1 MATFCKWFLMARPR
15 FPTRRPEVYNL
26 CVDLVTPRYP
36 CPSPSHY
43 DTCSKHC
50 KQWTS
55 VGTHSLSNLPPVYG
69 YTPLLLAARCYV
81 TYGREYQPSNVRR
94 KRKHGFFA
102 RLHIRSG
109 RKILARR
116 RRKGKKYLS
125 HWTPMNNCLLII
137 TVVSYVHFVSF
148 VIVSVCVPAVYSIV

>member
-1 MATFCKWFLMARPR
+1 MVMLLMNVRRLLRVCTCCGLCPLECWSIKFMCWFG
-15 FPTRRPEVYNL
+15 Y
-26 CVDLVTPRYP
+26 PRYP

-102 RLHIRSG
+102 RLRTRSG

-116 RRKGKKYLS
+116 RRKGRKYLS
-125 HWTPMNNCLLII
+125 HWTPINNCLLII
-137 TVVSYVHFVSF
+137 T
-148 VIVSVCVPAVYSIV
+148 IMCIL